1 MAVLTDGDILNAVKS
16 GKIKVNPFNPEA
28 VQPGSLE
35 LTLGNEFLVFRYARR
50 PIIDTR
56 ASKPLEDLT
65 EKIKVED
72 DQGFYILPRELV
84 LASTKEVIE
93 LAPDIC
99 AWLEGRSSFARMGL
113 MVHATSGYLH
123 PGSRGRQTLEM
134 SNMTNLPVIV
144 YPGQRICQ
152 MVFQQTVS
160 PAKIPYSKKKGAK
173 YLDQKGPEASKLYT
187 E

>member
-1 MAVLTDGDILNAVKS
+1 MAVLTDGDILSAIKS
-16 GKIKVNPFNPEA
+16 GKIKVQPFDPTA

-35 LTLGNEFLVFRYARR
+35 LTLGNEFLVFRYARW
-50 PIIDTR
+50 PIIDTK
-56 ASKPLEDLT
+56 AGKPLENLT
-65 EKIKVED
+65 ERIKVD
-72 DQGFYILPRELV
+72 DNQGFYILPGELV
-84 LASTKEVIE
+84 LASTKEVLE
-93 LAPDIC
+93 LSPDIC

-152 MVFQQTVS
+152 IVFQQTVS
-160 PAKIPYSKKKGAK
+160 PAKTPYSKKKGAK
-173 YLDQKGPEASKLYT
+173 YVDQKGPESSKLYL